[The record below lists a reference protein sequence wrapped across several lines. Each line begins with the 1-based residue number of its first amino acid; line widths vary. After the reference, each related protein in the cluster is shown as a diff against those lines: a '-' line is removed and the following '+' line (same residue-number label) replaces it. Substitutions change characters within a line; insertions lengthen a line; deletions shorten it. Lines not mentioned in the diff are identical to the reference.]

1 MENTLSHPIGK
12 FAYRGNPTDEDR
24 ASCVRDIRELP
35 ARLRAAVAGL
45 SRERLDTPY
54 REGGW
59 TARQVVHHLADSHLN
74 AFARF
79 KLALTEDN
87 PRIKPYDQDA
97 WAALADGR
105 TAEAEAS
112 LSLVEGLHTRWTVL
126 LGGLGHEDWA
136 RTMDHPERGKITLDY
151 TLQLYSWHCRH
162 HVAHITGLR
171 QRKGW

>member
-1 MENTLSHPIGK
+1 METALSHPIGK
-12 FAYRGNPTDEDR
+12 FAYRGDPTDEDR
-24 ASCVRDIRELP
+24 ASSVRDIRELP
-35 ARLRAAVAGL
+35 PKLRAAVAGL

-59 TARQVVHHLADSHLN
+59 TVRQVVHHLADSHLN

-112 LSLVEGLHTRWTVL
+112 LSLVEGLHARWTVL
-126 LGGLGHEDWA
+126 LGGLGGGDWA